1 MPQYKDAEGN
11 FIDIPATPIDNH
23 AKKSSSLQP
32 EYRATANATLSGTP
46 INAVNVISNGQY
58 LAVISNPA

>member
-32 EYRATANATLSGTP
+32 EFRPTANSTLSGVP
-46 INAVNVISNGQY
+46 INSVNITANGQY